1 MPWKKKKLLMRS
13 LFTSNCMRLFLL
25 QLEIV
30 SFNADDEDYEGYEF
44 SITGKMSEL
53 RIVFLNRFI
62 QEVHMPPSAVIPVLS
77 VHKKKKKRLLQVL
90 CSNVV
95 N

>member
-1 MPWKKKKLLMRS
+1 MW
-13 LFTSNCMRLFLL
+13 LFLL

-77 VHKKKKKRLLQVL
+77 VHKNRKKDFYRFCAAMLLIDQI
-90 CSNVV
+90 
-95 N
+95 

>member
-1 MPWKKKKLLMRS
+1 
-13 LFTSNCMRLFLL
+13 MRLFLL

-77 VHKKKKKRLLQVL
+77 VQFTGFVQQ
-90 CSNVV
+90 CC
-95 N
+95 

>member
-1 MPWKKKKLLMRS
+1 MPLIV
-13 LFTSNCMRLFLL
+13 CDCFLL

-62 QEVHMPPSAVIPVLS
+62 QEVHMPPSAVIQFCLCT
-77 VHKKKKKRLLQVL
+77 KKEKRTLQVL

>member
-1 MPWKKKKLLMRS
+1 MW
-13 LFTSNCMRLFLL
+13 LFLL

-30 SFNADDEDYEGYEF
+30 SFNADDEDYEGYKF

-62 QEVHMPPSAVIPVLS
+62 QEVHMPPSAVIPV
-77 VHKKKKKRLLQVL
+77 HKKWKKQI
-90 CSNVV
+90 
-95 N
+95 

>member
-1 MPWKKKKLLMRS
+1 MLM
-13 LFTSNCMRLFLL
+13 MRT
-25 QLEIV
+25 
-30 SFNADDEDYEGYEF
+30 NEF
-44 SITGKMSEL
+44 SISGKMSEL
-53 RIVFLNRFI
+53 RIVFVDRFS
-62 QEVHMPPSAVIPVLS
+62 QEVHIPPSAVIPVLY